1 MGSGKA
7 DFKLLAAQ
15 RSEHDWSGVPNEE
28 LIAAPDDA
36 PYASGVLVMLE
47 LTNNRQ
53 VKRHQEAGR
62 TLVGVLQNFSGLS
75 KRFKSQGEEIEQ
87 WKESLT
93 YQSQA
98 LNRREMEIE
107 TRQEQVE
114 QAEANLAK
122 IESQQQE
129 VEAQKAEVDR
139 LQADLTRKSAEL
151 EGAWAHLNGETQ
163 RFEECKEEFQAEHQ
177 QAAVSSISDEQA
189 TQIKSSL
196 ADLGQSALS
205 ASAVASEMTTAVDSV
220 SEYQSSLAEER
231 QRLEQKRA
239 DLTAAQVALD
249 EHTAGWLA
257 TKQTLAEA
265 ESKLHSTQVHVQ
277 QQQSLLS
284 AKQDHNQLLTEQ
296 LKNQT
301 ELHQRVY
308 ELLNAADKVKLS
320 KKVDV
325 ASLEAMVEEDL
336 QALVSKLEKDLEKMS
351 QFVNDQEEE
360 LQLQQDDIDLLK
372 GKLAEANDYDQ
383 LQLETEIAEEKDRH
397 VMLNRT
403 LVGQRRNLL
412 EREEVLSQH
421 RAVLLRRQGLA
432 AGGTG
437 AAAELEPV
445 LDEIDKLRAVLGE
458 QIQTVEAESAQ
469 IQSELDSLKQARQR
483 QQQSV
488 DEQRQAVIEAELAC
502 SAQYQAV
509 GDMQGQVSVYESLLS
524 VIEGHLGGF
533 GQMLE
538 AVSVAVGQWQEA
550 EAQQQQAIAIA
561 QQVVETLSSPEPV
574 LV

>member
-15 RSEHDWSGVPNEE
+15 RSEHDWSSVPNEE

-36 PYASGVLVMLE
+36 QYASGVLVMLE

-75 KRFKSQGEEIEQ
+75 KKFRSQGEEIEQ

-114 QAEANLAK
+114 QAEANLTE
-122 IESQQQE
+122 IESQQQAIA
-129 VEAQKAEVDR
+129 AQKAEVDQ
-139 LQADLTRKSAEL
+139 LQADLARKNAEL
-151 EGAWAHLNGETQ
+151 EGAWAQLNGEVQ
-163 RFEECKEEFQAEHQ
+163 RFEERKEALQSDRQHEAGG
-177 QAAVSSISDEQA
+177 SISDEQA
-189 TQIKSSL
+189 AQIKSSL
-196 ADLGQSALS
+196 ADLGQSASS
-205 ASAVASEMTTAVDSV
+205 AIAVANEVTTAFELV
-220 SEYQSSLAEER
+220 SEYQSNLNEER
-231 QRLEQKRA
+231 QRLVQRQA
-239 DLTAAQVALD
+239 DLTAAQAALT
-249 EHTAGWLA
+249 EQTADLLVKRQA
-257 TKQTLAEA
+257 LIEA
-265 ESKLHSTQVHVQ
+265 ESKLHSTQVHLQ
-277 QQQSLLS
+277 QQQSLLG
-284 AKQDHNQLLTEQ
+284 AKQDRNQLLTEQ

-308 ELLNAADKVKLS
+308 ELLNAADKVRLS
-320 KKVDV
+320 RKVDV
-325 ASLEAMVEEDL
+325 AALEAMAEESL
-336 QALVSKLEKDLEKMS
+336 QMLVSKLEKDLEKMI

-360 LQLQQDDIDLLK
+360 LKLQQDDIDALK
-372 GKLAEANDYDQ
+372 GKLTEVSDYDR
-383 LQLETEIAEEKDRH
+383 LQLETEISEEKDRH

-432 AGGTG
+432 AEGTG

-458 QIQTVEAESAQ
+458 QIQVVEAESAQ
-469 IQSELDSLKQARQR
+469 IQDELDSLKQMR
-483 QQQSV
+483 QQQQQAV
-488 DEQRQAVIEAELAC
+488 DEQRQVIVDADSAC
-502 SAQYQAV
+502 SAQYQVV
-509 GDMQGQVSVYESLLS
+509 GEMQGQVTLYGTLLP
-524 VIEGHLGGF
+524 IFEENLGGF
-533 GQMLE
+533 DQRLE
-538 AVSVAVGQWQEA
+538 SVSAAVGQWQEA

-561 QQVVETLSSPEPV
+561 QQVIETLSNPEPA